1 MNNLPIKYYH
11 FLCLLLCIIAGGVI
25 FFFWPGFMS
34 PDAQG
39 QLAQAISGYYS
50 DHHPPLMS
58 MYWRLW
64 LCWRQGPEPIF
75 LTYQVLL
82 FFSTYI
88 FLRSF
93 NDKKVAIIIPFIP
106 LVPHILFYSGAIWK
120 DVGFCFSYLCV
131 AALLT
136 SSHLQNKPL
145 ALGTKIGIWFLL
157 FFGTG
162 VKYQAVFVLPIMAF
176 WVATQIRLGR
186 SIWTKTLVSLCIWA
200 SITGGDYLVKRVFT
214 TGVSESHSW
223 QKVKLFDL
231 AGISVRLNE
240 DLLPDF
246 VQKNHHYSFQK
257 VKEMYSP
264 FRVDEL
270 LVGWSEKGSL
280 IQGEIPEERDIVW
293 NTWFKAVKNH
303 PLLYLRHRAAVWKTM
318 VYNSPVKS
326 LDELKSVDAL
336 PPLIKHTL
344 KKFERVLYFLKEA
357 TRFIYYVPLIFIYLI
372 LGVLYFRRNS
382 TYAVP
387 LIFMNLAGLSLMGAL
402 FIFSMASDLRYIYLT
417 MTFLHFSHPLAW
429 GTVFYGKR

>member
-1 MNNLPIKYYH
+1 
-11 FLCLLLCIIAGGVI
+11 
-25 FFFWPGFMS
+25 
-34 PDAQG
+34 
-39 QLAQAISGYYS
+39 
-50 DHHPPLMS
+50 
-58 MYWRLW
+58 
-64 LCWRQGPEPIF
+64 
-75 LTYQVLL
+75 
-82 FFSTYI
+82 
-88 FLRSF
+88 
-93 NDKKVAIIIPFIP
+93 
-106 LVPHILFYSGAIWK
+106 
-120 DVGFCFSYLCV
+120 V

-372 LGVLYFRRNS
+372 LGVLSLRRNS

-387 LIFMNLAGLSLMGAL
+387 LIFMSLAGLSLMGAL